1 MYVSQH
7 VFLSF
12 HSVLMFRFASS
23 IKENGNWLSK
33 TTLEEV
39 GCRSDADSIYPESH
53 FWVVAAGAGRY
64 SCPVAT
70 MFCEKLLTR
79 RDIAENLRASVI
91 GIRLSFCVVGI
102 KRCLKPQRDV
112 WEKYRQQLTPCKH
125 TVWRETHHQKSFYL
139 LWKLLFKY
147 ENLTFFCWHF
157 HLNYFTRFLIFE
169 RVGGNSQF
177 PNARALASLPG
188 CVFGLVWH
196 RTLWRNN
203 SGEET

>member
-53 FWVVAAGAGRY
+53 FWVVAAAGAGRY

-91 GIRLSFCVVGI
+91 GIRLCCWNKKMEMFWSHNVMFEKSIVSSSLHASTQFEKLITKKVFTSFESCCSNM
-102 KRCLKPQRDV
+102 K
-112 WEKYRQQLTPCKH
+112 T
-125 TVWRETHHQKSFYL
+125 
-139 LWKLLFKY
+139 
-147 ENLTFFCWHF
+147 
-157 HLNYFTRFLIFE
+157 
-169 RVGGNSQF
+169 
-177 PNARALASLPG
+177 
-188 CVFGLVWH
+188 
-196 RTLWRNN
+196 
-203 SGEET
+203 